1 MTLVGAMYVG
11 AEGVK
16 SGTASSLFLE
26 QQHTLS
32 RSQPG
37 AYTIKIFELVNM
49 GTEW

>member
-26 QQHTLS
+26 QQQHTLS

-37 AYTIKIFELVNM
+37 PTL
-49 GTEW
+49 